1 MDWEMLVF
9 QSKVT
14 TAADIFSLQTTCF
27 PAHSPYFSA
36 YTNTSKK
43 IMKIKFC
50 GAAREVTGSC
60 HLITLDDGFRILLDC
75 GLYQGG
81 DDDEQ
86 GHRMEDFNQKW
97 HFDPKE
103 IDCLVLSHAH
113 IDHSGRI
120 PKLVADGFRGR
131 IYATHATRDL
141 CNIMLFDSAKIQE
154 YDAAYQNKKRR
165 KNEPE
170 IEPLYGPEDV
180 RQTMRQFA
188 SYNYEQP
195 FNIHPNVQVL
205 YRDAGH
211 ILGSANVSL
220 KIQEGGR
227 TIRVG
232 FTGDIGRPH
241 RPILEDPMP
250 MPEVDYLIC
259 ESTYGDREHDSE
271 PGEANS
277 LIRIVQHTCVEK
289 KGKLIIPAFSV
300 GRTQEI
306 VYMLDKLH
314 HAGKLPKV
322 PVFVDSPLAVNATEV
337 FVNHPECFDSEVH
350 AYMLEDEN
358 PFGFNGLNYIRSVE
372 GSKQLNTMHSPCII
386 ISASGMMNAG
396 RIRHHLFNNIE
407 NKRNTFLIVGYCA
420 PYTPGGRLRDGAK
433 SLRVFG
439 QNLQVLAD
447 IEIMDSFSAHGDR
460 KEMLDFIRNQQA
472 SVKKTW
478 LVHGTI
484 DRQEKWR
491 AYLQENGFENVGIP
505 ELGEEETI

>member
-1 MDWEMLVF
+1 
-9 QSKVT
+9 
-14 TAADIFSLQTTCF
+14 
-27 PAHSPYFSA
+27 
-36 YTNTSKK
+36 
-43 IMKIKFC
+43 MKIKFC
-50 GAAREVTGSC
+50 GAAREVTGSS
-60 HLITLDDGFRILLDC
+60 HLITLDDGFQILLDC

-81 DDDEQ
+81 DEEEA
-86 GHRMEDFNQKW
+86 GHRMEDFNRRW
-97 HFDPKE
+97 HFDPKK

-113 IDHSGRI
+113 IDHTGRV

-141 CNIMLFDSAKIQE
+141 CNIMLLDSAQIQE
-154 YDAAYQNKKRR
+154 YDAAYQNKKHR

-170 IEPLYGPEDV
+170 VQPLYVANDV
-180 RQTMRQFA
+180 RQAMRQFA
-188 SYNYEQP
+188 SYNYDQW
-195 FNIHPNVQVL
+195 FSIHPKVRVL

-211 ILGSANVSL
+211 ILGSANVTL
-220 KIQEGGR
+220 EIQENGR
-227 TIRVG
+227 TIRLG

-241 RPILEDPMP
+241 RPILEDPTP

-259 ESTYGDREHDSE
+259 ESTYGDREHESA
-271 PGEANS
+271 PGEAQH
-277 LIRIVQHTCVEK
+277 LVRVVQHTCEEK

-314 HAGKLPKV
+314 HAGQLPKV

-350 AYMLEDEN
+350 KYMLENED

-372 GSKQLNTMHSPCII
+372 GSKQLNNIHGPCII

-420 PYTPGGRLRDGAK
+420 PQTPGGRLRDGAK
-433 SLRVFG
+433 SLYVFG

-447 IEIMDSFSAHGDR
+447 VEIMDSFSAHGDR
-460 KEMLDFIRNQQA
+460 REMLDFIRNQKD
-472 SVKKTW
+472 SVKKVW

-491 AYLQENGFENVGIP
+491 EYLMQHGFSNVAIP
-505 ELGEEETI
+505 DLGDEESV